1 MRKKLISY
9 LPPELQKV
17 LEFQYLTGE
26 EQKKIDQLAAAID
39 GVLNNQFIDDADEL
53 GVRRYE
59 SIFKIIPKA
68 TDSLN
73 ERKFRI
79 KLKMSEQLPFT
90 MRALE
95 RQLENL
101 CGVGGYEIKLDHNAY
116 HLSVKIMVVERNN
129 VEDVRKMLLRVV
141 PANLLLFFIV
151 QAPEAQTAVHVG
163 AKQCGGYSRVTLQQL
178 EPDRKAYSTV
188 PVGVSGGLRHSRVQI

>member
-26 EQKKIDQLAAAID
+26 EQKKIDHLAAAID

-101 CGVGGYEIKLDHNAY
+101 CGADGYEIKLNHNAY

-129 VEDVRKMLLRVV
+129 VEDVRKMLLRMV

-151 QAPEAQTAVHVG
+151 QAPEAQTTVHIG
-163 AKQCGGYSRVTLQQL
+163 AAQCGGYSRVTLPQL

>member
-1 MRKKLISY
+1 MRKQLISY

-26 EQKKIDQLAAAID
+26 EQKKIDQFAAAID

-101 CGVGGYEIKLDHNAY
+101 CGADGYAIKLDHNAY
-116 HLSVKIMVVERNN
+116 QLSVKIMVVDRNN
-129 VEDVRKMLLRVV
+129 VEDVRKMLLRMV

-151 QAPEAQTAVHVG
+151 QAPEVQTALHIG
-163 AKQCGGYSRVTLQQL
+163 AALCGGYSRVTLPQL

-188 PVGVSGGLRHSRVQI
+188 PVGVSGDLRHSRVRI

>member
-101 CGVGGYEIKLDHNAY
+101 CGADGYEIKLNHNAY

-129 VEDVRKMLLRVV
+129 VEDVRKMLLRMV

-151 QAPEAQTAVHVG
+151 QAPEAQTTVHIG
-163 AKQCGGYSRVTLQQL
+163 AAQCGGYSRVTLPQL